1 MATLQESLI
10 DTLTAGRGN
19 SAVASNTAFGLNA
32 LKLNTSATN
41 NTAIGISA
49 LTSATTGG
57 GNTAVGAYAA
67 DAVNSGFQNIS
78 IGFNAHTA
86 LTTGR
91 SNVAIG
97 QAALGAQTTSGYI
110 VALGAQAGRCQTTGG
125 DNGSFV
131 GWRSGFLSTAGV
143 RLIGVKAGY
152 NLTTRGAM
160 TAVGYCAISVS
171 NPSNNWGVAIGACA
185 LRQLTAGYLVAAGY
199 CAGGSNTTGNA
210 NSFIG
215 FGAGRSV
222 VGQVANVHV
231 GMNAGCTANT
241 NRAVFLGYNAG
252 CAATGY
258 AANAIGAYSGG
269 TGNSG
274 TNSLCQAVALG
285 YKAGVG
291 ITSAHCRTLFI
302 GACSQTSTG
311 RSLSIGGLSKGGQCG
326 DNTIIGFCAGNS
338 LTTGDN
344 NIIIGQEA
352 GCALTTGRGANI
364 IGFRAGQ
371 GMTTCFDSIIIGFR
385 AQISHNQVVF
395 AIGANA
401 QTSNNN
407 GHTVWGT
414 AYNNKCNCIQLQW
427 VTPSDCRDKT
437 NIEPLNDKLGL
448 QFINQIRPVSFNWDN
463 RELYVKR
470 CGFEFGQKDGTLAR
484 DKERYGVI
492 AQEILQILDNLD
504 VKWDGVKG
512 TEEAWRVGYDHF
524 FASLVKAL
532 QELSQEI
539 DTVEEQLLQL
549 EN

>member
-19 SAVASNTAFGLNA
+19 SAVATNTAFGENA
-32 LKLNTSATN
+32 LKLNTSGGV
-41 NTAIGISA
+41 NTAIGINA
-49 LTSATTGG
+49 LTSNTTGG

-97 QAALGAQTTSGYI
+97 QATLAAQTTSGYI
-110 VALGAQAGRCQTTGG
+110 TALGAQAGRCQTTGG
-125 DNGSFV
+125 ANSSFI
-131 GWRSGFLSTAGV
+131 GWRSGFLSTSGV

-171 NPSNNWGVAIGACA
+171 NPSNNWGVAIGTCA
-185 LRQLTAGYLVAAGY
+185 LRQLTSGYIVAVGF

-210 NSFIG
+210 NTFIG
-215 FGAGRSV
+215 SNAGKSL
-222 VGQVANVHV
+222 VGNIAQIHV
-231 GMNAGCTANT
+231 GVNAGCSSST
-241 NRAVFLGYNAG
+241 NRSVFLGVNAG
-252 CAATGY
+252 AASTGY
-258 AANAIGAYSGG
+258 AANAIGAYAGCA
-269 TGNSG
+269 NS
-274 TNSLCQAVALG
+274 SICQSTALG
-285 YKAGVG
+285 YKAGIG
-291 ITSAHCRTLFI
+291 NTNACRTVHI
-302 GACSQTSTG
+302 GACSQNSNG
-311 RSLSIGGLSKGGQCG
+311 RPVSIGYKSKGGQCDENMVAG
-326 DNTIIGFCAGNS
+326 VCAGN
-338 LTTGDN
+338 
-344 NIIIGQEA
+344 
-352 GCALTTGRGANI
+352 ALTTGNHNVLVGNYAGCAITTGGGHNI
-364 IGFRAGQ
+364 IGYKAAQ
-371 GMTTCFDSIIIGFR
+371 GITTCKDTIIIGYK
-385 AQISHNQVVF
+385 AQYSYNQTVF
-395 AIGANA
+395 AIGAFSS
-401 QTSNNN
+401 TSDNN

-414 AYNNKCNCIQLQW
+414 AYNNVCNCIQEPW
-427 VTPSDCRDKT
+427 STPSDCRDKA
-437 NIEPLNDKLGL
+437 NIESLNPKLGL
-448 QFINQIRPVSFNWDN
+448 QFVNQIRPVSFNWDN
-463 RELYVKR
+463 RELYVKK

-512 TEEAWRVGYDHF
+512 TEESYRLGYDHF